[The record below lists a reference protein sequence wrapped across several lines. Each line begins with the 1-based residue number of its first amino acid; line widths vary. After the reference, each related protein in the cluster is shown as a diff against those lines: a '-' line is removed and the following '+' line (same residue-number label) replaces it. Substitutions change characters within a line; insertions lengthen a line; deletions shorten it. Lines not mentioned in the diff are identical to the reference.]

1 LQDWGLTP
9 PFFGMEIIE
18 MKKTL
23 LAGGLAA
30 LTLAAAAGT
39 AFAQQPP
46 ARGMRADT
54 DGDRRLSQAEFVGQR
69 VQRLTAADT
78 NRDGSVTADERRAA
92 MQAHRASRADA
103 RFDRLDGNDDGAVS
117 RAEFDAA
124 REAARQA
131 RADRGPRP
139 MRAQR
144 GPARGQRGMPRME
157 ARGPVVIADV
167 QTRAEQAFTRL
178 DADHDGYITPAE
190 GRAGRQAMRELRRDR
205 MNERRAAHQAQ
216 RQASPPAPASE

>member
-1 LQDWGLTP
+1 
-9 PFFGMEIIE
+9 MEMIT
-18 MKKTL
+18 MRKTL
-23 LAGGLAA
+23 LVGGLAA
-30 LTLAAAAGT
+30 LMLASAGV
-39 AFAQQPP
+39 AVAQQAP
-46 ARGMRADT
+46 ARGMRADA

-78 NRDGSVTADERRAA
+78 DRDGSVTADERRAA
-92 MQAHRASRADA
+92 MQARRAGRADA
-103 RFDRLDGNDDGAVS
+103 RFDRVDANDDGAVS

-124 REAARQA
+124 REAGRQA

-139 MRAQR
+139 MRAHS

-190 GRAGRQAMRELRRDR
+190 GRTGRQAMREHRRER
-205 MNERRAAHQAQ
+205 MTERRAAHQAQ

>member
-1 LQDWGLTP
+1 
-9 PFFGMEIIE
+9 MEIIK

-23 LAGGLAA
+23 FAGGLAG
-30 LTLAAAAGT
+30 LTLAAAAGA

-46 ARGMRADT
+46 ARGMRADA

-69 VQRLTAADT
+69 VQRLTTADT
-78 NRDGSVTADERRAA
+78 NGDGSVTADERRAA
-92 MQAHRASRADA
+92 MQASRAVRADA
-103 RFDRLDGNDDGAVS
+103 RFDRLDANDDGSIS

-124 REAARQA
+124 REAGRQA

-139 MRAQR
+139 MRAHS

-178 DADHDGYITPAE
+178 DADQDGFVTAEE
-190 GRAGRQAMRELRRDR
+190 GRAARQGMRQDRRER
-205 MNERRAAHQAQ
+205 MVERRAAHQAQ